1 MGDGTSPTQ
10 RTGDRFTWRSEGL
23 VFAVTLLLM
32 LWPLAVNRAPFYSAD
47 SASYLRGG
55 EFGFNTGLLILDH
68 WGQSLFAGS
77 GSAVAPSD
85 PKAIVAG
92 AIAESGGARS
102 LIYSVVTYILRAPGI
117 SLMALA
123 VTQAAA
129 VVLVMSFLRRLMV
142 PASTVREGLVIGA
155 GLAFLTT
162 AAWYAA
168 YAMPDVLA
176 GVTIAG
182 SLVLTVFFDR
192 MTVPARVALVLL
204 VAACTTTHGSHLP
217 IALGTL
223 TAGAAANFWLQ
234 RGSVVAWLRTALW
247 FASPLV
253 LAVIVLLSA
262 SYAAFG
268 QASLAPKRYP
278 IQLARSVADGP
289 GAWYLRDHCAIEH
302 YAICEVFGPNPPRKV
317 GEFLWGPN
325 GVRYRASPEQ
335 MERIRAEESTIVRR
349 AAMEYPL
356 AQIGRSI
363 RNTARQLIQFSPDD
377 LVFGGRMVGK
387 EDPSITQVR
396 PDQPGLKTVGTVIVY
411 ASFVTNILLLVA
423 VRRRLARIEVAA
435 IAVAVVGLLA
445 NAAVCGI
452 LSGVTDR
459 YQGRVAWIL
468 PGLTLIIL
476 ARLLSNRGQPPA
488 SFESGSR

>member
-1 MGDGTSPTQ
+1 VGDGTSIKQ
-10 RTGDRFTWRSEGL
+10 SAGGRFSWRSESL

-32 LWPLAVNRAPFYSAD
+32 LWPLAINRAPFYSAD
-47 SASYLRGG
+47 SASYLHGG
-55 EFGFNTGLLILDH
+55 EFGFNTGLLILNH
-68 WGQSLFAGS
+68 WWQSLFAS
-77 GSAVAPSD
+77 STSAAAASD

-102 LIYSVVTYILRAPGI
+102 LIYSVVTYLLRVPGI
-117 SLMALA
+117 SLIALA
-123 VTQAAA
+123 ATQAAL
-129 VVLVMSFLRRLMV
+129 VVLVMSFLRRLIF
-142 PASTVREGLVIGA
+142 PSGAIRESLAIGA

-162 AAWYAA
+162 ASWYAA

-182 SLVLTVFFDR
+182 SVVLTVFFDR
-192 MTVPARVALVLL
+192 MNLPARVALVLL
-204 VAACTTTHGSHLP
+204 VAASVTTHGSHLP

-223 TAGAAANFWLQ
+223 VAGAAANFWLQ
-234 RGSVVAWLRTALW
+234 RGSAVAWLRKALW
-247 FASPLV
+247 FASPLA
-253 LAVIVLLSA
+253 LAVIILLGA

-289 GAWYLRDHCAIEH
+289 GAWYLRDHCATEH

-317 GEFLWGPN
+317 GDFLWGPN
-325 GVRYRASPEQ
+325 GVRYRATPEQ

-356 AQIGRSI
+356 VQIGSSI
-363 RNTARQLIQFSPDD
+363 RNTARQLNQFSPDD
-377 LVFGGRMVGK
+377 LVFGGEMVGTD
-387 EDPSITQVR
+387 DPSIVQVR
-396 PDQPGLKTVGTVIVY
+396 PDRPGLKTAGTVIVY
-411 ASFVTNILLLVA
+411 VTFVASILLLFVI
-423 VRRRLARIEVAA
+423 RRRLSRIDVAA

-468 PGLTLIIL
+468 PGLTFIIL
-476 ARLLSNRGQPPA
+476 ARLWSEGRRAPA
-488 SFESGSR
+488 SAGLV